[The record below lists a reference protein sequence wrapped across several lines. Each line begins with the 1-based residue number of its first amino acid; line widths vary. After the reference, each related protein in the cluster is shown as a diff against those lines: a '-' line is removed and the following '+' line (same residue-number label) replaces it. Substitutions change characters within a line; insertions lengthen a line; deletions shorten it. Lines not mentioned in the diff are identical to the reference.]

1 VSERQ
6 TNRQKKIRENMGRHR
21 IITLLGLTSLV
32 ATMVTIT
39 RYSSNFSEPTGRL
52 IPQRML
58 AYHHQQQQQQK
69 QNPHHLNHHKNNNSL
84 NSINYSNLVQ
94 SELIDKIVK
103 IDNKLDEQ
111 KKIQSSVISLSP
123 NSISNSLKSSSSQP
137 PLIVESK
144 NSGDIY
150 SNNNKRESMPSLVN
164 NINDRQ
170 SVTIKSTIDSGF
182 KKQLIQ
188 DNNTNNDKND
198 NNDNNKSET
207 KADNKNEFKIDIK
220 NIVKNDIKSDVN
232 IDVDQKIHETE
243 NQQIQNEIYDN
254 ENNYSKAVVKPK
266 LVFDSEDLK
275 TTESMKIDKPNACDT
290 DLGASLDLL
299 VIVMS
304 AVDHSEA
311 RNAIRKTWGKFA
323 VERGA
328 YLLFLIG
335 NTVNE
340 ELQHKIEAEDTQF
353 EDILQGRYIDNYF
366 NLTLKTISMMKWI
379 SEKCNKVKYVLKVDD
394 DMFINMQH
402 ITDFSET
409 RTFSKVIIGKCFI

>member
-1 VSERQ
+1 VFSKVSERQ
-6 TNRQKKIRENMGRHR
+6 TNRQKIIRENMGRHR

-52 IPQRML
+52 IPQRIL
-58 AYHHQQQQQQK
+58 AYQQQQQK
-69 QNPHHLNHHKNNNSL
+69 QNQNYLNHHKNNNSL

-150 SNNNKRESMPSLVN
+150 SNNKRESMPSLVN
-164 NINDRQ
+164 NINGRQ
-170 SVTIKSTIDSGF
+170 SVTIKSTIDSE
-182 KKQLIQ
+182 KQLIQ

-198 NNDNNKSET
+198 NDDNNKSET
-207 KADNKNEFKIDIK
+207 KTDNKNEFKIDIK
-220 NIVKNDIKSDVN
+220 NIIKNDIKTDVN
-232 IDVDQKIHETE
+232 IDVDQKIHETD
-243 NQQIQNEIYDN
+243 NQQIQNEIHDN

-266 LVFDSEDLK
+266 LVFDFEDLK

-299 VIVMS
+299 VIVTS

-323 VERGA
+323 IERGA

-335 NTVNE
+335 NTVDE
-340 ELQHKIEAEDTQF
+340 ELQHKIDAEDAQF

-409 RTFSKVIIGKCFI
+409 RTFKKVIIGKCFI

>member
-1 VSERQ
+1 MFSKVSERQ
-6 TNRQKKIRENMGRHR
+6 TNRQKIIRENMGRHR

-52 IPQRML
+52 IPQRIL
-58 AYHHQQQQQQK
+58 AYQQQQQK
-69 QNPHHLNHHKNNNSL
+69 QNQNYLNHHKNNNSL

-111 KKIQSSVISLSP
+111 KKIQSPVISLSP

-150 SNNNKRESMPSLVN
+150 SNNKRESMPSLVN
-164 NINDRQ
+164 NINGRQ
-170 SVTIKSTIDSGF
+170 SVTIKSTIDSE
-182 KKQLIQ
+182 KQLIQ

-198 NNDNNKSET
+198 NDDNNKSET
-207 KADNKNEFKIDIK
+207 KTDNKNEFKIDIK
-220 NIVKNDIKSDVN
+220 NIIKNDIKTDVN
-232 IDVDQKIHETE
+232 IDVDQKIHETD
-243 NQQIQNEIYDN
+243 NQQIQNEIHDN

-266 LVFDSEDLK
+266 LVFDFEDLK

-299 VIVMS
+299 VIVTS

-323 VERGA
+323 IERGA

-335 NTVNE
+335 NTVDE
-340 ELQHKIEAEDTQF
+340 ELQHKIDAEDAQF

-409 RTFSKVIIGKCFI
+409 RTFKKVIIGKCFI

>member
-1 VSERQ
+1 VFSKVSERQ
-6 TNRQKKIRENMGRHR
+6 TNRQKIIRENMGRHR

-52 IPQRML
+52 IPQRIL
-58 AYHHQQQQQQK
+58 AYQQQQQK
-69 QNPHHLNHHKNNNSL
+69 QNQNYLNHHKNNNSL

-111 KKIQSSVISLSP
+111 KKIQSPVISLSP

-150 SNNNKRESMPSLVN
+150 SNNKRESMPSLVN
-164 NINDRQ
+164 NINGRQ
-170 SVTIKSTIDSGF
+170 SVTIKSTIDSE
-182 KKQLIQ
+182 KQLIQ

-198 NNDNNKSET
+198 NDDNNKSET
-207 KADNKNEFKIDIK
+207 KTDNKNEFKIDIK
-220 NIVKNDIKSDVN
+220 NIIKNDIKTDVN
-232 IDVDQKIHETE
+232 IDVDQKIHETD
-243 NQQIQNEIYDN
+243 NQQIQNEIHDN

-266 LVFDSEDLK
+266 LVFDFEDLK

-299 VIVMS
+299 VIVTS

-323 VERGA
+323 IERGA

-335 NTVNE
+335 NTVDE
-340 ELQHKIEAEDTQF
+340 ELQHKIDAEDAQF

-409 RTFSKVIIGKCFI
+409 RTFKKVIIGKCFI

>member
-1 VSERQ
+1 
-6 TNRQKKIRENMGRHR
+6 MGRHR

-52 IPQRML
+52 IPQRIL
-58 AYHHQQQQQQK
+58 AYQQQQQK
-69 QNPHHLNHHKNNNSL
+69 QNQNYLNHHKNNNSL

-111 KKIQSSVISLSP
+111 KKIQSPVISLSP

-150 SNNNKRESMPSLVN
+150 SNNKRESMPSLVN
-164 NINDRQ
+164 NINGRQ
-170 SVTIKSTIDSGF
+170 SVTIKSTIDSE
-182 KKQLIQ
+182 KQLIQ

-198 NNDNNKSET
+198 NDDNNKSET
-207 KADNKNEFKIDIK
+207 KTDNKNEFKIDIK
-220 NIVKNDIKSDVN
+220 NIIKNDIKTDVN
-232 IDVDQKIHETE
+232 IDVDQKIHETD
-243 NQQIQNEIYDN
+243 NQQIQNEIHDN

-266 LVFDSEDLK
+266 LVFDFEDLK

-299 VIVMS
+299 VIVTS

-323 VERGA
+323 IERGA

-335 NTVNE
+335 NTVDE
-340 ELQHKIEAEDTQF
+340 ELQHKIDAEDAQF

-409 RTFSKVIIGKCFI
+409 RTFKKVIIGKCFI

>member
-1 VSERQ
+1 MFSKVSERQ
-6 TNRQKKIRENMGRHR
+6 TNRQKIIRENMGRHR

-52 IPQRML
+52 IPQRIL
-58 AYHHQQQQQQK
+58 AYQQQQQQK
-69 QNPHHLNHHKNNNSL
+69 QNQNYLNHHKNNNSL

-150 SNNNKRESMPSLVN
+150 SNNKRESMPSLVN
-164 NINDRQ
+164 NINGRQ
-170 SVTIKSTIDSGF
+170 SVTIKSTIDSE
-182 KKQLIQ
+182 KQLIQ

-198 NNDNNKSET
+198 NDDNNKSET
-207 KADNKNEFKIDIK
+207 KTDNKNEFKIDIK
-220 NIVKNDIKSDVN
+220 NIIKNDIKTDVN
-232 IDVDQKIHETE
+232 IDVDQKIHETD
-243 NQQIQNEIYDN
+243 NQQIQNEIHDN

-266 LVFDSEDLK
+266 LVFDFEDLK

-299 VIVMS
+299 VIVTS

-323 VERGA
+323 IERGA

-335 NTVNE
+335 NTVDE
-340 ELQHKIEAEDTQF
+340 ELQHKIDAEDAQF

-409 RTFSKVIIGKCFI
+409 RTFKKVIIGKCFI

>member
-1 VSERQ
+1 VFSKVSERQ
-6 TNRQKKIRENMGRHR
+6 TNRQKIIRENMGRHR

-52 IPQRML
+52 IPQRIL
-58 AYHHQQQQQQK
+58 AYQQQQQK
-69 QNPHHLNHHKNNNSL
+69 QNQNYLNHHKNNNSL

-150 SNNNKRESMPSLVN
+150 SNNKREPMPSLVN
-164 NINDRQ
+164 NINGRQ
-170 SVTIKSTIDSGF
+170 SVTIKSTIDSE
-182 KKQLIQ
+182 KQLIQ

-198 NNDNNKSET
+198 NDDNNKSET
-207 KADNKNEFKIDIK
+207 KTDNKNEFKIDIK
-220 NIVKNDIKSDVN
+220 NIIKNDIKTDVN
-232 IDVDQKIHETE
+232 IDVDQKIHETD
-243 NQQIQNEIYDN
+243 NQQIQNEIHDN

-266 LVFDSEDLK
+266 LVFDFEDLK
-275 TTESMKIDKPNACDT
+275 TTESMKIDKPNGCDI

-299 VIVMS
+299 VIVTS
-304 AVDHSEA
+304 AVDHIEA

-323 VERGA
+323 IERGA
-328 YLLFLIG
+328 YLFFLIG
-335 NTVNE
+335 NTVNV
-340 ELQHKIEAEDTQF
+340 ELQHKIDAEDAQF
-353 EDILQGRYIDNYF
+353 QDILQGRYIDNYF

-409 RTFSKVIIGKCFI
+409 RTFKKVIIGKCFI